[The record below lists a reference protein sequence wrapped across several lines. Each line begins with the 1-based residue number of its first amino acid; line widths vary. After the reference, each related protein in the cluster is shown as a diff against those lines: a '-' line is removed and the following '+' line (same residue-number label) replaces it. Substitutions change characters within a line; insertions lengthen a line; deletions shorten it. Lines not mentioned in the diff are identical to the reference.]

1 VVIACSAL
9 KRSYRKELQ
18 VGPVQFVYL
27 KGDYDLLSRRLASR
41 HGHFATESILKSQLA
56 DLQEPEDAITVR
68 VDKSP
73 DEIVSEIIHQLKAVK
88 GVC

>member
-1 VVIACSAL
+1 
-9 KRSYRKELQ
+9 
-18 VGPVQFVYL
+18 
-27 KGDYDLLSRRLASR
+27 
-41 HGHFATESILKSQLA
+41 LKSQLA